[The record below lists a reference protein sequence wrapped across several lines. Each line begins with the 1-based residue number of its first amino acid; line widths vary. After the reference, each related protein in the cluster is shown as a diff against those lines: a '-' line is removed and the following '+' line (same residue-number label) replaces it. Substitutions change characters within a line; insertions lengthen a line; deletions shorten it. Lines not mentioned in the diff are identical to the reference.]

1 MFCKFCGKEIE
12 DNDRFCPKCGA
23 KLNIEKET
31 ENILNQVID
40 TDDNSLNEGKKTV
53 KKISDKS
60 LNIIQKVILGCL
72 ITGIIGVTI
81 FWGIVSVGLIVYGRV
96 YLFGGYDFT
105 KVISIISIVLMLIG
119 VCGIVAKCIL
129 YFIFKIGA
137 FPKTIIKKVLLIAL
151 AVACVGF
158 STWGF
163 IDCSNNSKHD
173 SGYSSSGGGS
183 TSGGSTSRY
192 DNSTVSEYLGL
203 SLKVTQIKQSGNY
216 TYVYCS
222 VKNVSSLY
230 GNATMYRYVKVKAVF
245 KDRYGSILD
254 TDWTYAVD
262 SAWLDSGETK
272 TFYYMVRN
280 TDVES
285 ADLYIISK

>member
-23 KLNIEKET
+23 KLSIETET
-31 ENILNQVID
+31 ENILN
-40 TDDNSLNEGKKTV
+40 NEEKKTV

-81 FWGIVSVGLIVYGRV
+81 FWSIVSVGLIVYGHV

-105 KVISIISIVLMLIG
+105 KVLSIISIVLMLIG
-119 VCGIVAKCIL
+119 VCGIAAKCIL
-129 YFIFKIGA
+129 YFIFKIGT

-163 IDCSNNSKHD
+163 IDCSNNSKHN
-173 SGYSSSGGGS
+173 SGYSSSIGGPT
-183 TSGGSTSRY
+183 TSGGPTSRY
-192 DNSTVSEYLGL
+192 DNSTVIEYLGL

-262 SAWLDSGETK
+262 SAWLNSGETK

-280 TDVES
+280 TDVKS